1 MSEPGDPAPDPP
13 VLDDPNLSTAGPSGK
28 DRLHRVL
35 SEIQRRGGIGRV
47 TIDDAIAHAE
57 LFVTALPDEV
67 DRGRLVDL
75 GSGGGLPGL
84 VIVASRP
91 DLEVTLV
98 ERRDK
103 RADLLRFG
111 VRGLDATG
119 RVRVISGDVHAVVR
133 REAGEFDVVTARS
146 FGPVAEVLRIGE
158 MLLRPGGCLIVSDPP
173 PGSDRLP
180 DADVTAMMVDDG
192 RVDGPAGTVHRW
204 RRSSTIT

>member
-1 MSEPGDPAPDPP
+1 MSGPDDPDLDPP
-13 VLDDPNLSTAGPSGK
+13 VLDDMNSSIAGGL
-28 DRLHRVL
+28 DRERLHRVL

-47 TIDDAIAHAE
+47 VIDEAIAHAE

-67 DRGRLVDL
+67 NGGRLVDL

-84 VIVASRP
+84 VIAASRP

-111 VRGLDATG
+111 VRGLGAMG
-119 RVRVISGDVHAVVR
+119 SVRVISGDVHAVVR
-133 REAGEFDVVTARS
+133 GEAGKFDVVTARS
-146 FGPVAEVLRIGE
+146 FGPVADVLRIAE
-158 MLLRPGGCLIVSDPP
+158 MLLRPGGCLIVSEPP

-180 DADVTAMMVDDG
+180 KADVSATMVDDG
-192 RVDGPAGTVHRW
+192 RVDGRAGAVHRW
-204 RRSSTIT
+204 RRSSTAT